1 MDLVE
6 NDINAL
12 MKIPI
17 KKLKPNLID
26 KEHIAT
32 EELKTRKT
40 SLWPLLRCGHYGHRY
55 LHIKA
60 DNQQLYDKVS

>member
-17 KKLKPNLID
+17 KKLKPNLIN

-32 EELKTRKT
+32 KELKTRNT
-40 SLWPLLRCGHYGHRY
+40 SLWPLL
-55 LHIKA
+55 IKLA
-60 DNQQLYDKVS
+60 LWSLWTQIPTYQSR